1 MPSEVDLTDSRAE
14 VAKAVIDEVRYL
26 STSQGLDVAEE
37 WVESSMTVW
46 EMDMHGGSW
55 SLEEVATDELI
66 YDGLQRSV
74 PDRCIDLGEVLEA
87 GAFENGFLIGERA
100 SGSGDTGSFELSG
113 EYMHVVNWEDPDT
126 ELELS
131 AGTFDQLSTAI
142 DYFGYVVSTLG
153 EAEERGEIDIDR
165 LDDTAEIRKL
175 KRRVEIDDWVLEPV
189 PYSTIM
195 ARLFAVDVPHED
207 YSR

>member
-1 MPSEVDLTDSRAE
+1 MPSEVALTDSRAE
-14 VAKAVIDEVRYL
+14 VVKAVIDEVRYL
-26 STSQGLDVAEE
+26 STSQDLDAAEE

-74 PDRCIDLGEVLEA
+74 PDRCIALGEALKA
-87 GAFENGFLIGERA
+87 GAFETGFLFGGEA
-100 SGSGDTGSFELSG
+100 PTPAGGSFELSG
-113 EYMHVVNWEDPDT
+113 EYMHIVTWEDPDT
-126 ELELS
+126 ELDLA

-195 ARLFAVDVPHED
+195 ARLFAADVPHED

>member
-1 MPSEVDLTDSRAE
+1 MSSEVDLTDSRAE
-14 VAKAVIDEVRYL
+14 VVKAVIDEVRYL
-26 STSQGLDVAEE
+26 STSQDLDAAEE

-87 GAFENGFLIGERA
+87 GAFENGFLFG
-100 SGSGDTGSFELSG
+100 GDAPTPAAGSFELSG
-113 EYMHVVNWEDPDT
+113 EYVHVVVWEAPDT
-126 ELELS
+126 ELDLS
-131 AGTFDQLSTAI
+131 AGSFDQLSTAI
-142 DYFGYVVSTLG
+142 DYFGYVVSNLG